1 MGPTVDAPPIFLW
14 FSVGKKSDFRH
25 LSTRQKRLV
34 DFLEVKT
41 DWIDENSRRWLIQD
55 HSRANREP
63 LPNQNRVSYPNLF
76 PNNNSNGFNDQS
88 MKKPATILVPNTY
101 SDQEVVSMLSAQA
114 GFQNVVT
121 RKITRPL
128 IGGPIGGRLP

>member
-1 MGPTVDAPPIFLW
+1 MHPRYFCG

-114 GFQNVVT
+114 GFQIVDT
-121 RKITRPL
+121 QKSGL
-128 IGGPIGGRLP
+128 Q

>member
-1 MGPTVDAPPIFLW
+1 MEPTVGVPTAKTEKRYFLETNL
-14 FSVGKKSDFRH
+14 FRH

-63 LPNQNRVSYPNLF
+63 LPTQNRVPFPNLF

-88 MKKPATILVPNTY
+88 TKKPATILVPNTY

-114 GFQNVVT
+114 GFQIVAA
-121 RKITRPL
+121 RMRAF
-128 IGGPIGGRLP
+128 

>member
-1 MGPTVDAPPIFLW
+1 MW
-14 FSVGKKSDFRH
+14 FSEKSDFRH

-63 LPNQNRVSYPNLF
+63 LPNQNRVSFPNLF

-128 IGGPIGGRLP
+128 IGGPI

>member
-63 LPNQNRVSYPNLF
+63 LPSQNRVSFPNLF

-114 GFQNVVT
+114 GFQIVDTQNSG
-121 RKITRPL
+121 L
-128 IGGPIGGRLP
+128 Q